1 MSAATTPSSASM
13 YDPYLGQFEE
23 PKMRGD
29 RQVAVSTLAEEPAAL
44 IGHGGVCEG
53 GRFWRR
59 QPPTFLYSERT
70 FRAAGAHSNLQRL
83 GLLASRR
90 EPQSTKVGRMSSWSE
105 EGRVRPAYVS
115 GDVTLGEVTPQP
127 GKGTLGHGGGGEMNR
142 AVWA

>member
-1 MSAATTPSSASM
+1 
-13 YDPYLGQFEE
+13 
-23 PKMRGD
+23 MRGD

-70 FRAAGAHSNLQRL
+70 FSAAGAHSNLQRL

-90 EPQSTKVGRMSSWSE
+90 ESQSTKVGRMSSWSE
-105 EGRVRPAYVS
+105 EGRVMPAYVA

-127 GKGTLGHGGGGEMNR
+127 GKGTLGHGGRGKCIHAFRTLSRVYVVEIR
-142 AVWA
+142 AEQRDKPSQ